1 MQALAKPRFQRLALI
16 GCGLMGGSFAL
27 AARQAGLVQSIV
39 GFSASE
45 QTRQRALQLR
55 VIDQACASVA
65 EARFYMEQTLE
76 QGWSRDVLAL
86 QLKSNLYARAG
97 KAVTNFSRTLPLPQS
112 DLAQQTLKDPYI
124 FDFMAMTAPFNER
137 DVERQLTQ
145 HITQFLLELGKGFA
159 FIGRQYHLEV
169 AGNDCRCATP

>member
-1 MQALAKPRFQRLALI
+1 MVHLVNKPLTKYP
-16 GCGLMGGSFAL
+16 GGHNIQIF
-27 AARQAGLVQSIV
+27 
-39 GFSASE
+39 
-45 QTRQRALQLR
+45 TK
-55 VIDQACASVA
+55 CASVA
-65 EARFYMEQTLE
+65 EASFYIAQTLE

-112 DLAQQTLKDPYI
+112 DLAQQTLKDPYT
-124 FDFMAMTAPFNER
+124 FDFMAMTQPFNER

-159 FIGRQYHLEV
+159 QR
-169 AGNDCRCATP
+169 